1 MTGMDTPPAANHGL
15 PAAVVERIQAT
26 LACFPEVELATL
38 YGSRAI
44 GCQRPGSD
52 IDLSLSGAG
61 LDGRV
66 LARLDAALDD
76 LLLPWRFDLCLQA
89 ELQSAALLEHIA
101 GVGQVFYR
109 RV

>member
-15 PAAVVERIQAT
+15 PAAVVERIQTT

-52 IDLSLSGAG
+52 IDLSLS
-61 LDGRV
+61 R
-66 LARLDAALDD
+66 ARLDAALDD

-101 GVGQVFYR
+101 RVGQVFYR